1 MNFECILYE
10 KDQGVAT
17 IKLNRPEV
25 LNAMN
30 KQLWLDLQA
39 ALEDAR
45 KDEQVKALII
55 TGEGRAFSTGADLKE
70 SKTRSVE
77 EYRNYLVELQEGS
90 RKIIRFEKPTIAAIN
105 GYALGSGYELALA
118 CDIRI
123 AAEEA
128 QIGSP
133 EAMVTSSVTGGAFR
147 LIQNLIGPGKAKELL
162 FTGQYIDGKEAE
174 RIGLVN
180 TSVPLK
186 QLESAAREMA
196 EKIVANSAVSIKM
209 IKKGLQ
215 MAQSGISLDAL
226 MDFEIEACLTCVS
239 TKERQGS
246 LKEVENRKKEKGKKG
261 KKVPVTLLRY
271 NSSRHYTLP
280 SSRSQTKRQQNCKA
294 VTGTICHLLTRP
306 RRDRSARPFSARDVA
321 FRS

>member
-10 KDQGVAT
+10 KDQGIAT

-30 KQLWLDLQA
+30 KQLWLDVQA
-39 ALEDAR
+39 ALEDA
-45 KDEQVKALII
+45 KTDPKVTVLII
-55 TGEGRAFSTGADLKE
+55 TGEGRAFSSGADLKE
-70 SKTRSVE
+70 SKTRTLE
-77 EYRNYLVELQEGS
+77 EYRDYLVELQEAS

-118 CDIRI
+118 CDIRV
-123 AAEEA
+123 AAVEA

-133 EAMVTSSVTGGAFR
+133 EAKVTSSVTGGAFR
-147 LIQNLIGPGKAKELL
+147 LVQNLIGPGKAKELL
-162 FTGQYIDGKEAE
+162 FTGDYIDGKEAE

-180 TSVPLK
+180 KSVPLK

-196 EKIVANSAVSIKM
+196 EKIAASSAISLKM

-239 TKERQGS
+239 TKERQES
-246 LKEVENRKKEKGKKG
+246 LKEFAERKKK
-261 KKVPVTLLRY
+261 
-271 NSSRHYTLP
+271 
-280 SSRSQTKRQQNCKA
+280 
-294 VTGTICHLLTRP
+294 
-306 RRDRSARPFSARDVA
+306 
-321 FRS
+321 